1 MKLKYSNIFE
11 AITENAEE
19 AADMEFRADL
29 MLVLRD
35 FFGEQEASQAEIG
48 QMLAI
53 PQPRVSELMTGKVHK
68 FSSDKLIGFC
78 AKVGIRFK
86 PVTVPGT
93 KGRRLRV
100 KCDVSVAA
108 AG

>member
-11 AITENAEE
+11 AITDNAEE

-35 FFGEQEASQAEIG
+35 FFRERAASQAQIG
-48 QMLAI
+48 RMLGI
-53 PQPRVSELMTGKVHK
+53 PQPRVSELMTGKVDK

-86 PVTVPGT
+86 PVTVPARG
-93 KGRRLRV
+93 GRPLRV
-100 KCDVSVAA
+100 RCGVSVTEAA
-108 AG
+108 